1 MQVIELKAILG
12 RRQNPLIL
20 PVPHVAPVA
29 QGIEQRISTPR
40 VGGSNPSGRATLFR
54 VLTEH
59 IGDGMDP
66 PAFPSA
72 EVAGRSLHR
81 GIPLEEEQRWLS
93 QRR

>member
-1 MQVIELKAILG
+1 MIFDSK
-12 RRQNPLIL
+12 PLFL
-20 PVPHVAPVA
+20 RHK
-29 QGIEQRISTPR
+29 STSARLCPNYSFETENPR
-40 VGGSNPSGRATLFR
+40 VGGSIPPLATIKIP